1 MYAFAHTNKSH
12 PKIYCVFVLV
22 YRNSIFEEENKYCG
36 AKGGP
41 KSTLFGRIDLEPLY
55 FNVNIVC
62 AIFFGKYIF
71 L

>member
-12 PKIYCVFVLV
+12 AKIYCV
-22 YRNSIFEEENKYCG
+22 FEEENKYCG

-41 KSTLFGRIDLEPLY
+41 KSALFGTIDHYIKPLY

-62 AIFFGKYIF
+62 ATFWKTC
-71 L
+71 

>member
-41 KSTLFGRIDLEPLY
+41 KSALFGTIDLEPLY
-55 FNVNIVC
+55 LHDNIVC
-62 AIFFGKYIF
+62 AIFFGKHVD